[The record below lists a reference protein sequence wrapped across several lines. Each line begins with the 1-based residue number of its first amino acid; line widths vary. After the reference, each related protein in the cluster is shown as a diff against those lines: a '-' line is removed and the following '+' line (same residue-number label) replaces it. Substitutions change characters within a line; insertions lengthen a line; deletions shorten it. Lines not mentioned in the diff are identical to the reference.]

1 VTVVTRVSRVVI
13 WWRWMIDSRHTS
25 VDMAVHKR

>member
-1 VTVVTRVSRVVI
+1 VTAGEPARRVVI